1 MAGQTQTNATAVK
14 LGAGALAANAAAAK
28 SKTTVDDQGRLPD
41 GIENGVARIV
51 KAGVIA
57 ISAGK
62 TNAGKPMFNA
72 QAVVV
77 RPEFHNGV
85 KVAGRRTSFM
95 ENLFDTPGKKRAT
108 EKDHYDFLYA
118 KLRDWGVD
126 TATMFDPAKIKTMD
140 DLLKKLNAV
149 GAFFVQRKVAI
160 SFRTWKGSP
169 TPEYPNPQVNEAWG
183 GLAQVVDAAAAP
195 EANVKDDSPAADD
208 VPADDSGD
216 VPPDDANTGD
226 DTGDVGAELSDEDVD
241 ALVAVADGDE
251 EGPDKDDAGV
261 KLEDWC
267 KARNADLEDEAT
279 RQRATNWAELVEWA
293 RSGVPADEPA
303 VAVGTVIKYKT
314 PSAPG
319 KPSKSVQCEVKKLYK
334 VKGVEVADLLN
345 LVDKKTKYAAVPVG
359 KLEAA

>member
-28 SKTTVDDQGRLPD
+28 SKMTVDDQGRLPG

-77 RPEFHNGV
+77 RPEFHEGV

-108 EKDHYDFLYA
+108 ERDHYEFLYA
-118 KLRDWGVD
+118 KLRDWGID
-126 TATMFDPAKIKTMD
+126 TNAMFAGVKTAD
-140 DLLKKLNAV
+140 DLLNKLNAI
-149 GAFFVQRKVAI
+149 GALFVKKKVAV

-169 TPEYPNPQVNEAWG
+169 TPEYPNPQVNETWG
-183 GLAQVVDAAAAP
+183 GLAQVADAAAPP
-195 EANVKDDSPAADD
+195 EAAVKDDSPPAED
-208 VPADDSGD
+208 VPADDAGD
-216 VPPDDANTGD
+216 VAPDEAGAGDEGGDA
-226 DTGDVGAELSDEDVD
+226 GAELTDEDVD

-279 RQRATNWAELVEWA
+279 RAKATNWAELVEWA

-303 VAVGTVIKYKT
+303 VAVGTVVKYKT

-345 LVDKKTKYAAVPVG
+345 LVDKKTKYAAVAVG